1 MSDSTALSA
10 KDLIAQYGGIAL
22 DKQNDLSAV
31 IGDNN
36 WTVDLSEGVISFGD
50 QLTFPIQIMG
60 TFSHSSETF
69 LWGWANTQSDLP
81 ENLLQQ
87 AAQLKAYGEEH
98 QLPLFTTGQFECAIN
113 DVHYIGLI
121 ASGMFG
127 SSAYYVADYGS
138 GALLV
143 TIKSEVVDK
152 VRTDS
157 PQRVLTV
164 FPQLISLFEMDH
176 QQALAS
182 YLKAKA
188 FDVIMKEKELSA
200 TYNGSTI
207 VATFDELHRLASLNG
222 QLS

>member
-22 DKQNDLSAV
+22 DKQNDLAAV

-36 WTVDLSEGVISFGD
+36 WNVDLSEGMISFGD
-50 QLTFPIQIMG
+50 QLTFPIQILG

-69 LWGWANTQSDLP
+69 LWGWANTQSGIP
-81 ENLLQQ
+81 ENLLEQVM
-87 AAQLKAYGEEH
+87 QLKAYGEQH
-98 QLPLFTTGQFECAIN
+98 QLSMFTTGQFDASVN
-113 DVHYIGLI
+113 DAHYIGLI

-143 TIKSEVVDK
+143 TIKSDVIDK
-152 VRTDS
+152 VRTDA

-188 FDVIMKEKELSA
+188 FEVSIKDKELSA
-200 TYNGSTI
+200 THNGSTI
-207 VATFDELHRLASLNG
+207 VATFDDLHRLASLNG
-222 QLS
+222 SLS

>member
-10 KDLIAQYGGIAL
+10 EDLIAQYGGIAL
-22 DKQNDLSAV
+22 DKQNDLSAL
-31 IGDNN
+31 IGNNN
-36 WTVDLSEGVISFGD
+36 WNADLNEGVISFGD
-50 QLTFPIQIMG
+50 QLTFPIQILG

-69 LWGWANTQSDLP
+69 LWGWANTQSNIP

-87 AAQLKAYGEEH
+87 AAQLKAYGEAH
-98 QLPLFTTGQFECAIN
+98 QLPLFTTSQFDGSVN

-121 ASGMFG
+121 ASGMFDA
-127 SSAYYVADYGS
+127 SAYYVADYGS

-143 TIKSEVVDK
+143 TIQSDVIDK
-152 VRTDS
+152 TRTDA

-176 QQALAS
+176 QQALSS
-182 YLKAKA
+182 YLNAKA
-188 FDVIMKEKELSA
+188 FQVTTKDKELSA

-207 VATFDELHRLASLNG
+207 VATFDELSRLASLNG
-222 QLS
+222 TLS